1 MGDHC
6 EDADILTES
15 DYKASL
21 KEVARLMES
30 DPAPGTPEGDRP
42 DMLATLIEAYEAKHF
57 PIDPPKQDG

>member
-1 MGDHC
+1 M
-6 EDADILTES
+6 LTES

-30 DPAPGTPEGDRP
+30 DPAPGTLEGGRL